1 MNKLVSVNLITMQPS
16 KYDDIK
22 EEMSRFVVT
31 IIEDKDLKDPLGFAL
46 LRNSLLGES
55 YKIFLS
61 SANEELEKFLYVHEC
76 GHIIFGH
83 VENTATKSS
92 ILSNRIK
99 AAYSKHP
106 TLFSTFSDFFEYVKR
121 YMYNV
126 AMDLEVNSKSFSED
140 DIIYFDKILSA
151 FLSIDAK
158 ACYPKDYNYP
168 LSRGWRE
175 YLQLILDDIDKF
187 IEEDK
192 KRKGAK
198 SDAEYSA
205 MIKKDV
211 ENELLQNKESKA
223 DEIEQKSIGRG
234 GGKVEEARL
243 NKLLSFDSVKKDIM
257 KSVFHLTP
265 TENRRDM
272 MYNFN
277 RRKSNSSVLI
287 PKTLQ
292 WNEFRQQAFY
302 VIFDI
307 SGSVDDNLIDKCYS
321 MFYEIASI
329 VGKRSRIIFC
339 DHQVEGDF
347 LIRDRKFIKSGGG
360 TDIARGIEYVRQKYD
375 YSNSVVFIMS
385 DFYDYL
391 DKWEYQLKRMKTKL
405 IYGICWD
412 KNADFSFIKK
422 YFKNVWLVQD

>member
-1 MNKLVSVNLITMQPS
+1 MQPS

-31 IIEDKDLKDPLGFAL
+31 IVEDKNLKDPLGFAL

-55 YKIFLS
+55 YKIFLN
-61 SANEELEKFLYVHEC
+61 SADEELEKFLYVHEC

-83 VENTATKSS
+83 VENIVVKSN

-99 AAYSKHP
+99 VAYLKHP
-106 TLFSTFSDFFEYVKR
+106 TLFGTFSDFFEYIKR
-121 YMYNV
+121 YIYNI
-126 AMDLEVNSKSFSED
+126 AMDLEVNSKHFSED
-140 DIIYFDKILSA
+140 DIIYFNKILSA
-151 FLSIDAK
+151 FLGTDAK
-158 ACYPKDYNYP
+158 VCYPKDYSYP

-175 YLQLILDDIDKF
+175 YLQLMLDDIDKF
-187 IEEDK
+187 IEKDK

-198 SDAEYSA
+198 SDAEYGS
-205 MIKKDV
+205 MVKKDV
-211 ENELLQNKESKA
+211 EDELSSNKESKA
-223 DEIEQKSIGRG
+223 NDIERKSIGDE
-234 GGKVEEARL
+234 GGKVEEARI

-265 TENRRDM
+265 TENKRDM

-277 RRKSNSSVLI
+277 RKKTNSGILI

-302 VIFDI
+302 AIFDI
-307 SGSVDDNLIDKCYS
+307 SGSVDDTLIDKCYS
-321 MFYEIASI
+321 MFYEIANI
-329 VGKRSRIIFC
+329 VGKKSRIIFC

-347 LIRDRKFIKSGGG
+347 LIKDRKFLKSNGG
-360 TDIARGIEYVRQKYD
+360 TDIAKGIEYVRQKYD
-375 YSNSVVFIMS
+375 RSNSIVFIMS
-385 DFYDYL
+385 DFCDYL

-412 KNADFSFIKK
+412 KNASFDFIKK
-422 YFKNVWLVQD
+422 YFKNIWLAQD